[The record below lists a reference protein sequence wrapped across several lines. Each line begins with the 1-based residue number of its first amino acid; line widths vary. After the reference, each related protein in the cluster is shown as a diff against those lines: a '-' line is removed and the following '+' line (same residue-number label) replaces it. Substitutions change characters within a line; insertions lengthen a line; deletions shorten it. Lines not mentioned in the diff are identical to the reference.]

1 MTEGQS
7 FWDNIFRGISGHYS
21 EERERKVLEYVMHR
35 VREGG
40 HLRDILQEE
49 YVRRYASQDEIYE
62 ILENPKL
69 IEAAHEQMREDFT
82 SGELDPKSPPR

>member
-1 MTEGQS
+1 MTEERQS

-21 EERERKVLEYVMHR
+21 AERERRVLEYVIHR

-40 HLRDILQEE
+40 HLADILQEE
-49 YVRRYASQDEIYE
+49 YVRRSASQDEIKE

-69 IEAAHEQMREDFT
+69 IESAHEQMREDFT
-82 SGELDPKSPPR
+82 SGRLDP